1 MKTVREFCNRFT
13 LIELLVVIAII
24 AILAGMLLPA
34 LNRAKA
40 MARDTDCVSKLKN
53 LGIGFSLYMDENQRI
68 PQRYTWQ
75 NGDPDTGIS
84 WHEMITE
91 NYLNIKERYW
101 DATIVADSGRGRL
114 ACREVKFPDRRR
126 DGSAMAAAY
135 AYQLNSAF
143 SQWGSRT
150 VASVKKPSIA
160 FMVGEGWPEKN
171 VFAYWINVRDNQPE
185 NLHFQNRHGNHAN
198 ILYVDIHIGSVNTY
212 QVHWLNIPD
221 RASLLPE

>member
-40 MARDTDCVSKLKN
+40 MARSTDCVNKLKN
-53 LGIGFSLYMDENQRI
+53 LGVGLSLYMDESQRI

-75 NGDPDTGIS
+75 NNYAATVIE
-84 WHEMITE
+84 WQKMITE
-91 NYLNIKERYW
+91 NYLNIKEKSW
-101 DATIVADSGRGRL
+101 DATVAADSGRGKL
-114 ACREVKFPDRRR
+114 VCKEVKFPDRQR
-126 DGSAMAAAY
+126 DGNDMGAAY
-135 AYQLNSAF
+135 SYQLNSAF
-143 SQWGSRT
+143 SEWGSRT

-160 FMVGEGWPEKN
+160 FLVGEGWPEKN
-171 VFAYWINVRDNQPE
+171 VFNYYISVRDNQPA

-198 ILYVDIHIGSVNTY
+198 MLYVDIHLAPVNTY

-221 RASLLPE
+221 QASLLPE